1 MAKMHIAILSREESL
16 YSTKRLKEAAAERG
30 HDVSVID
37 HTRTYMDITSGKLGV
52 HYHGKA
58 LPRFDAI
65 VPRIGASHTFYGT
78 SVLRQFETAGIYT
91 INPSISITRS
101 RDKLRCLQ
109 LLAMK
114 GVDMPVTGLAHSPK
128 DVKHLLDRVDGP
140 PMVIKLI
147 EGTQGAGVILVETK
161 KAAESVIEAFMGLK
175 ANIIVQEFIEESKGS
190 DIRCFVLGDKVVAS
204 MCRRAED
211 PNEFR
216 SNIHQGGKGET
227 VKITPAERAIAI
239 KAVKTLGMKMA
250 GVDLLRSNRGP
261 LIMEVNSSPGLEGIE
276 KTTGKD
282 IAGMVIKF
290 LEKDVKPG
298 SRRHRYQG

>member
-1 MAKMHIAILSREESL
+1 MSKMNIAILSKEKSN
-16 YSTKRLKEAAAERG
+16 YSTKRLRGAALERG
-30 HDVSVID
+30 HDVSIVD
-37 HTRTYMDITSGKLGV
+37 YTRAYMDITSGKVGI
-52 HYHGKA
+52 HSDGKA
-58 LPRFDAI
+58 LLKFDAI
-65 VPRIGASHTFYGT
+65 IPRIGASRTFYGT

-128 DVKHLLDRVDGP
+128 DVKHLLERVSGP

-175 ANIIVQEFIEESKGS
+175 ANIIVQEFIAESKGS

-204 MCRRAED
+204 TC
-211 PNEFR
+211 
-216 SNIHQGGKGET
+216 
-227 VKITPAERAIAI
+227 
-239 KAVKTLGMKMA
+239 
-250 GVDLLRSNRGP
+250 
-261 LIMEVNSSPGLEGIE
+261 
-276 KTTGKD
+276 
-282 IAGMVIKF
+282 
-290 LEKDVKPG
+290 
-298 SRRHRYQG
+298 

>member
-1 MAKMHIAILSREESL
+1 MAKMHVAILSREESL

-37 HTRTYMDITSGKLGV
+37 YTRTYMDITSGKLGV
-52 HYHGKA
+52 HSHGKA
-58 LPRFDAI
+58 LPKLDVI
-65 VPRIGASHTFYGT
+65 IPRIGASRTFYGT

-140 PMVIKLI
+140 PMVVKLI
-147 EGTQGAGVILVETK
+147 EGTQGAGVVLVETK

-175 ANIIVQEFIEESKGS
+175 ANIIVQEFIKESKGS

-216 SNIHQGGKGET
+216 SNIHQGGKGEI

-282 IAGMVIKF
+282 IAGMVIQF
-290 LEKDVKPG
+290 LEKDFRLG

>member
-1 MAKMHIAILSREESL
+1 MSKLNIAILSQDEKL
-16 YSTKRLKEAAAERG
+16 YSTKRLKEAAVEKG
-30 HDVSVID
+30 HQVSVISY
-37 HTRTYMDITSGKLGV
+37 TRTYMDITSGNLGI
-52 HYHGKA
+52 HSKGKT

-65 VPRIGASHTFYGT
+65 IPRIGASRTFYGT

-128 DVKHLLDRVDGP
+128 DVEHLIEKVGGP
-140 PMVIKLI
+140 PLVIKLI
-147 EGTQGAGVILVETK
+147 EGTQGVGVVLVETK
-161 KAAESVIEAFMGLK
+161 KAAESVIEAFMGLN

-190 DIRCFVLGDKVVAS
+190 DVRCFVLGDKVVAS

-216 SNIHQGGKGET
+216 SNLHQGGKGEL
-227 VKITPAERAIAI
+227 VKITPAERALAV

-250 GVDLLRSNRGP
+250 GVDMLRSNRGP
-261 LIMEVNSSPGLEGIE
+261 LIMEVNSSPGIEGIE

-282 IAGMVIKF
+282 IAGMVIDF
-290 LEKDVKPG
+290 LEKDVRSYGKK
-298 SRRHRYQG
+298 RHYQG